1 MAKMKNRYVKRSIC
15 ATLAFVMIAS
25 VCGCSNDKQAAAN
38 IEITSMEAEEVDSYS
53 FDFIGGTDVM
63 PIGGFYGPFPS
74 TQSVNGDAIPNYI
87 TDEIFEMISDCGLNL
102 IVQTITDYNTTP
114 QFVIEMLELGEKY
127 GVGITVNDS
136 GLPHGEG
143 TLSLNETAKRINE
156 YSNYP
161 AFCGS
166 HVVDEPA
173 NLYFNYNESRT
184 IDKYANKLNNLSE
197 LGVWSYINMNP
208 LYDSTKRNEYN
219 DYLDEALSSMDM
231 KMLLWDNYVH
241 DKRTDAI
248 DMYFYNLSA
257 CREKAEEYGIPF
269 WTYIQAGSQ
278 WNDSK
283 KYFDSEEPYYP
294 DEGEFMW
301 NVNTCLAYG
310 AKGMVYFPIIQ
321 PLHFAYAKSQPYDFE
336 RNSLIG
342 VTGNKN
348 RWWYYAQNANE
359 QIAAVDEVLMNAV
372 NKGVIVT
379 GTKAEE
385 DNKSSSFIMEEKSW
399 RELVGI
405 TGDTMVGCF
414 NYQGKSAFYVVN
426 YDMEY
431 AQNITLEFH
440 DDCNFAVTQRAET
453 TQYQGDGI
461 TLTMAAGEGVLVVM
475 E

>member
-1 MAKMKNRYVKRSIC
+1 MKNRNVIRGIC
-15 ATLAFVMIAS
+15 IVLSAVMFAS
-25 VCGCSNDKQAAAN
+25 VCGCSKREQANATTEMAPL
-38 IEITSMEAEEVDSYS
+38 EVEQADAYS

-74 TQSVNGDAIPNYI
+74 TQSIDGDAVPNYI
-87 TDEIFEMISDCGLNL
+87 TDEIFEMIADCGLNL
-102 IVQTITDYNTTP
+102 IVQHITDYNVTP
-114 QFVIEMLELGEKY
+114 QYAIEMLELGEKY

-143 TLSLNETAKRINE
+143 TLSLNQTAKRINE
-156 YSNYP
+156 YSNYA

-166 HVVDEPA
+166 HVVDEPSHI
-173 NLYFNYNESRT
+173 YFNYNESRT
-184 IDKYANKLNNLSE
+184 IDKYAPKLNNLSQ
-197 LGVWSYINMNP
+197 LGVWSYINMYP

-219 DYLDEALSSMDM
+219 EYLEEALSTMDM

-241 DKRTDAI
+241 DKREDAV
-248 DMYFYNLSA
+248 DKYFYNMSA
-257 CREKAEEYGIPF
+257 CRAKAEEYDIPF
-269 WTYIQAGSQ
+269 WTYVQAGSQ
-278 WNDSK
+278 WNDAK
-283 KYFDSEEPYYP
+283 RYFDSEEYYP

-310 AKGMVYFPIIQ
+310 AKGIVYFPTIQ
-321 PLHFAYAKSQPYDFE
+321 PIYFAYAKSQPYDFE

-348 RWWYYAQNANE
+348 RWWFYAQNANK
-359 QIAAVDEVLMNAV
+359 QIKAVDEVLMNAV

-379 GTKAEE
+379 GERAEK
-385 DNKSSSFIMEEKSW
+385 DNASSNFIMEEKSW

-405 TGDTMVGCF
+405 TGDTLVGCF
-414 NYQGKSAFYVVN
+414 NYQGKSAYYVVN
-426 YDMEY
+426 YDTEY
-431 AQNITLEFH
+431 AQKITLEFH
-440 DDCNFAVTQRAET
+440 DDCNFTVTQKSET
-453 TQYQGDGI
+453 SKYQGDGI